1 MEELLNEL
9 KSMTEDELNDF
20 LSQLPED
27 EAIIIKEA
35 LSCENGNCEPDTEEK
50 APEIDELIKM
60 VEEHIKDGKITKK
73 ELKELLGETED
84 LIMPQINP
92 ELLALLEEVK
102 EPKNTLARTLSD
114 LKF

>member
-9 KSMTEDELNDF
+9 KNLSEDELNDF

-27 EAIIIKEA
+27 EAAIITAA
-35 LSCENGNCEPDTEEK
+35 LNPSTEEQDDK
-50 APEIDELIKM
+50 IDELVKM
-60 VEEHIKDGKITKK
+60 VEGHIKDNKITKK
-73 ELKELLGETED
+73 ELKELLGETEE
-84 LIMPQINP
+84 LIMPRLNP
-92 ELLALLEEVK
+92 ELLAMLEEIQ